1 MQQKTNCIN
10 QTYQLSNIMLS
21 CMIPIET
28 NLNTHKVPIKYFCI
42 EYIDIHTN
50 LKKSEIERIL
60 LTLLSSKCGMN
71 VIGYNNHDDTY
82 WCKNVKNN
90 IVLSY
95 YEIQINC
102 YRFNKNT
109 IKIVPVV
116 STKLGVIKFKTS
128 LTTAIFDCEQCSD
141 SSSDLTSN

>member
-10 QTYQLSNIMLS
+10 QTYQIINKMLS

>member
-10 QTYQLSNIMLS
+10 QTYQFINIMMS

-71 VIGYNNHDDTY
+71 VIGYNKYDDTY

-90 IVLSY
+90 SILSY
-95 YEIQINC
+95 YKMQINC
-102 YRFNKNT
+102 YGFNKNT
-109 IKIVPVV
+109 IKIIPVV
-116 STKLGVIKFKTS
+116 STKPGIIKFETA
-128 LTTAIFDCEQCSD
+128 LNVAIFDCEQCAD

>member
-1 MQQKTNCIN
+1 
-10 QTYQLSNIMLS
+10 MLS

-28 NLNTHKVPIKYFCI
+28 NLNTHKVPIKYFFI
-42 EYIDIHTN
+42 EDIDIHTN

-71 VIGYNNHDDTY
+71 VIGYNKYDDTY

-90 IVLSY
+90 SILSY
-95 YEIQINC
+95 YKMQINC
-102 YRFNKNT
+102 YRLNINS
-109 IKIVPVV
+109 IKIIPVV
-116 STKLGVIKFKTS
+116 STKLGIIKFKAA
-128 LTTAIFDCEQCSD
+128 LKVAIFDCECSSE

>member
-1 MQQKTNCIN
+1 
-10 QTYQLSNIMLS
+10 
-21 CMIPIET
+21 MIPIET
-28 NLNTHKVPIKYFCI
+28 NLNTHNVPIKYFCI
-42 EYIDIHTN
+42 ENIDIHTN

-128 LTTAIFDCEQCSD
+128 LTTAIFDCECSSD

>member
-28 NLNTHKVPIKYFCI
+28 NLNTHNVPIKYFCI
-42 EYIDIHTN
+42 ENIDIHTN

-141 SSSDLTSN
+141 SSSDLTSI

>member
-1 MQQKTNCIN
+1 
-10 QTYQLSNIMLS
+10 MLS

-28 NLNTHKVPIKYFCI
+28 NLNTHKVPIKYFFI
-42 EYIDIHTN
+42 EDIDIHTN

-71 VIGYNNHDDTY
+71 VIGYNKYDDTY

-90 IVLSY
+90 SILSY
-95 YEIQINC
+95 YKMQINC
-102 YRFNKNT
+102 YRLNINS
-109 IKIVPVV
+109 IKIIPVV
-116 STKLGVIKFKTS
+116 STKLGVTKFTS
-128 LTTAIFDCEQCSD
+128 ALKVAIFDCECSSE

>member
-1 MQQKTNCIN
+1 
-10 QTYQLSNIMLS
+10 MLS

-28 NLNTHKVPIKYFCI
+28 NLNTYKTPIKYFFI
-42 EYIDIHTN
+42 EDIEIHTS

-71 VIGYNNHDDTY
+71 VIEYNQYEDAY
-82 WCKNVKNN
+82 WCKNVRNN
-90 IVLSY
+90 TVISY
-95 YEIQINC
+95 YKMQINC
-102 YRFNKNT
+102 YGFNLNS

-116 STKLGVIKFKTS
+116 STKLGINKFKAA
-128 LTTAIFDCEQCSD
+128 LKVAIFDCEQCAD